1 MNQSVS
7 TLVAQSYA
15 PRANAFDPKNECVS
29 TILSAPLGD
38 GCVGTSIVAQ
48 GGAGTHAAVAPQPP
62 LSAAY
67 FDPAFLNFIRSAVGS
82 CRALWFCRIYGKK
95 KPGLQAGQ
103 SLSEIG
109 SRKP

>member
-38 GCVGTSIVAQ
+38 GCVGTSIVARER
-48 GGAGTHAAVAPQPP
+48 ADSH
-62 LSAAY
+62 Y
-67 FDPAFLNFIRSAVGS
+67 K
-82 CRALWFCRIYGKK
+82 RALGAVSLVGAAR
-95 KPGLQAGQ
+95 AG
-103 SLSEIG
+103 G
-109 SRKP
+109 FF